1 MLVAIDKFTKRI
13 KARPITSLKSVLVA
27 TFFHDIVHPFI
38 IPNSNITDN
47 GSNFTG
53 KRFLEFCD
61 DHNIRVD
68 WAAVAHPRTNGQVKH
83 ANGMVLQGLK
93 PRIYDRLMKFAR
105 RWVAELPTILWS
117 LRMTPS
123 RATGFTPFFMVY
135 GAEAI
140 LPTDLE
146 YGSPRVK
153 AYSE

>member
-1 MLVAIDKFTKRI
+1 
-13 KARPITSLKSVLVA
+13 
-27 TFFHDIVHPFI
+27 
-38 IPNSNITDN
+38 
-47 GSNFTG
+47 
-53 KRFLEFCD
+53 
-61 DHNIRVD
+61 
-68 WAAVAHPRTNGQVKH
+68 
-83 ANGMVLQGLK
+83 MVLQGLK
-93 PRIYDRLMKFAR
+93 PRIYDRLKKFAGC
-105 RWVAELPTILWS
+105 WVAELPDILWS